1 MTTDPATPPAPDQGL
16 RRMLFW
22 VFVVLVVTVVFAMV
36 AVALTIRW
44 LA

>member
-1 MTTDPATPPAPDQGL
+1 MTTDQHPPPGEDQGL

-36 AVALTIRW
+36 AVGLTIRW
-44 LA
+44 LS

>member
-1 MTTDPATPPAPDQGL
+1 MATEPPDGELPDHGL
-16 RRMLFW
+16 SRMLKL

-44 LA
+44 LS